1 VVCVVF
7 RGGKTLDG
15 VISGVFS
22 RDGITKGVVGLVR
35 ESKHYGQV
43 RVIILDD
50 ETLPSSSCLDIQL
63 IYQELGLPVIYLH
76 RGDGFDPRFMTRW
89 RNRVVEPYGLTE
101 GTVERILNLVFDK
114 GVGMLRVAHLIARN
128 LDLMHNV

>member
-1 VVCVVF
+1 MVCVVF

-15 VISGVFS
+15 VLSGVFS
-22 RDGITKGVVGLVR
+22 WDDITEGVVGLVR

-43 RVIILDD
+43 RVIILDE
-50 ETLPSSSCLDIQL
+50 ETLPSSSRLDVRL
-63 IYQELGLPVIYLH
+63 IYEELGLPVIYFH

-101 GTVERILNLVFDK
+101 GTVERILNLVFDE
-114 GVGMLRVAHLIARN
+114 GVGVLRVAHLIARN
-128 LDLMHNV
+128 LDFMHNV